1 MDGLLKPVVD
11 RFLGQWRELEGSRAE
26 FRGCFALDAAANV
39 GMKGVGDEG
48 EVDKSGWI
56 TFDL

>member
-1 MDGLLKPVVD
+1 MDV
-11 RFLGQWRELEGSRAE
+11 LEGSRAE